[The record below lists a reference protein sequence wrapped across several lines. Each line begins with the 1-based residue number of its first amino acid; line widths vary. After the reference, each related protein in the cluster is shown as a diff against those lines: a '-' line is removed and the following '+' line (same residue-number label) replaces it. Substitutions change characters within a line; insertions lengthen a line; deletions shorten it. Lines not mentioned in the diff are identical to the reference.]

1 MEFRK
6 YPHLE
11 RIGNTEVDG
20 IEVGQCY
27 IFPKLD
33 GTNAQVWLDGNGQV
47 RAGSRN
53 RNLELSSDNAGFYN
67 WAVINQELKD
77 WLWYVGRQYAVYGE
91 WLVPHTL
98 KTYRDDAWSK
108 FYIFDILDRE
118 TGKFLHFNEQL
129 KLFGTTIRKDFKL
142 LHPLQII
149 NNPTTE
155 MLLNVSERNTY
166 AIKDG
171 EGVGEGIVIKNYDF
185 QNKFG
190 RVTWAKLVRNEF
202 KEAHISTMGANE
214 ISSDIIEGGIVDK
227 YLTQVLVDKT
237 YDKIR
242 VENEG
247 WTSKLIPQLLGRV
260 YHDLITEELWNIIK
274 EYKQPKIDFK
284 LLERMTIM
292 RIKKLR
298 QDLF

>member
-1 MEFRK
+1 MGFLR

-11 RIGNTEVDG
+11 HIGNTEVDG

-33 GTNAQVWLDGNGQV
+33 GTNAQVWIDKYGQV

-53 RNLELSSDNAGFYN
+53 RTLELGSDNAGFYN
-67 WAVINQELKD
+67 WAAKDDELYD
-77 WLWYVGRQYAVYGE
+77 WLWSFGTGYTVYGE

-98 KTYRDDAWSK
+98 NTYREEAWRK
-108 FYIFDILDRE
+108 FYIFDIYDRE
-118 TGKFLHFNEQL
+118 EGRFLHFNDQL
-129 KLFGTTIRKDFKL
+129 SMFGSRIFKNFKL

-214 ISSDIIEGGIVDK
+214 ISSDIIEGRIVEK
-227 YLTQVLVDKT
+227 YVTQVLVDKT

-260 YHDLITEELWNIIK
+260 YYDFINEEIWNIIK
-274 EYKQPKIDFK
+274 KYKQPKIDFK
-284 LLERMTIM
+284 LLERMAII